1 MARSIKHENVARSPG
16 THASPCISCITSPLS
31 LLPVDFKAEEGDP
44 PCTATLIS
52 SVSMRGARNWTR
64 RIIVLLSTVSR
75 WRELSLFFFF
85 FLVDEVLIT
94 IKWRDPLPVFGR
106 LEIYGGSISP
116 IIANWADTFLSGH
129 RSSRLAFGLRIFFLK
144 CILFLDILIL
154 IYF

>member
-1 MARSIKHENVARSPG
+1 MFCCPPSRVGESS
-16 THASPCISCITSPLS
+16 LS
-31 LLPVDFKAEEGDP
+31 
-44 PCTATLIS
+44 
-52 SVSMRGARNWTR
+52 
-64 RIIVLLSTVSR
+64 
-75 WRELSLFFFF
+75 FFF

-144 CILFLDILIL
+144 CILFLDIYIDFDIL
-154 IYF
+154 LRSII

>member
-1 MARSIKHENVARSPG
+1 MFCCPPSRVGESS
-16 THASPCISCITSPLS
+16 LS
-31 LLPVDFKAEEGDP
+31 L
-44 PCTATLIS
+44 
-52 SVSMRGARNWTR
+52 
-64 RIIVLLSTVSR
+64 
-75 WRELSLFFFF
+75 FF

-129 RSSRLAFGLRIFFLK
+129 RLRFGLRIFFLK

>member
-1 MARSIKHENVARSPG
+1 MDAADNCFAVHRLALARA
-16 THASPCISCITSPLS
+16 LS
-31 LLPVDFKAEEGDP
+31 L
-44 PCTATLIS
+44 
-52 SVSMRGARNWTR
+52 
-64 RIIVLLSTVSR
+64 
-75 WRELSLFFFF
+75 FFF

-129 RSSRLAFGLRIFFLK
+129 RSSRLAFGLRIIFFLK

>member
-1 MARSIKHENVARSPG
+1 MFCCPPSRVGESS
-16 THASPCISCITSPLS
+16 LS
-31 LLPVDFKAEEGDP
+31 
-44 PCTATLIS
+44 
-52 SVSMRGARNWTR
+52 
-64 RIIVLLSTVSR
+64 
-75 WRELSLFFFF
+75 FF

-129 RSSRLAFGLRIFFLK
+129 RSSRLAFWITHYFFLK